1 MALAKIG
8 SERGKKGEPPFLER
22 SCTHF
27 AAASAFNLLQLGEK
41 LPKKNYNNLIIVVA
55 AVGSRFFLKKT
66 YFFY

>member
-8 SERGKKGEPPFLER
+8 SERGKKGEPSFLEQ

-41 LPKKNYNNLIIVVA
+41 LQKKNLITIVA
-55 AVGSRFFLKKT
+55 AVGSRFLKIII
-66 YFFY
+66 FY